1 MFKKIYIL
9 LFLLLTACL
18 HVSNAQNVF
27 TVLEVHVCDSASTL
41 PLTKANVLI
50 PALKKNL
57 ETNKEGIA
65 RLGIPAGQYIIFAEC
80 DGYYAEQLLVSLKND
95 TSITIK
101 LSPSII
107 NYDIGEVTVSTSYFN
122 KTEHIL
128 PGLDKI
134 GHSAIKSLS
143 TMGGENDLVKTLAT
157 LPGVSQGSE
166 GSSDIFVRGGS
177 TDQNLFL
184 LDNNVIYK
192 PSHLLGFL
200 SSANPLIIEEAGF
213 YKAAFPARYGGK
225 LSSVIDIKTRDPAM
239 DSLHLKADISTIAA
253 KMMADIP
260 VINNKSGIVIS
271 GRATYLDKLYS
282 LVKSRYNYNNT
293 GFYDLYLKAK
303 HRADSNNLLVLSLYT
318 DRDYFSDVHKPS
330 ESKEEYSEYKQLW
343 KNSFAKIF
351 YKHITKNRAYINT
364 YAGISDYRMDF
375 RNENVFTDPAR
386 DHSDYYMSSITD
398 LSTGISY
405 IKRKDSINTFV
416 AGLEAKYHFL
426 VPSELEY
433 SSSYNDSTYTSGN
446 VDPLNM
452 SELTGHLSRNFILTE
467 KLRLS
472 TGLRL
477 GFFQTKE
484 TSFFS
489 PEPRISLQYLTGE
502 SASLKVS
509 WARTSQPLHML
520 TNPGLG
526 LPMDIYI
533 PFSGRYKPATAD
545 QSAFAY
551 NTDLHLFGRTFYL
564 TAEAYYKKMH
574 NILAYRTGYS
584 SHNLTS
590 HRTRPVSLDDIV
602 TSGNGESFGAEF
614 IIEKPAGKLNGRLSY
629 SLSKT
634 THFFDELNEG
644 MPFPARHHRPHNL
657 SLVLNYN
664 FNKKNRISVNFT
676 YLSGERV
683 TLPEYIY
690 NMASFDFYNG
700 SVSPY
705 WLLHPAYSN
714 SDINAY
720 KMKDFHRLNVSYTHR
735 FEKKKWSGAL
745 EFSIYNVYNRRNA
758 YYYYLDARIVSPSN
772 NAAIPQLKSVSLFPI
787 IPAVSLKIDLK

>member
-1 MFKKIYIL
+1 ML
-9 LFLLLTACL
+9 LAACL

-27 TVLEVHVCDSASTL
+27 NVLEVHVCDSISSL
-41 PLTKANVLI
+41 PLGRASVLI

-57 ETNKEGIA
+57 KTDKEGVA
-65 RLGIPAGQYIIFAEC
+65 RFGIPEGQYIVFAES
-80 DGYYAEQLLVSLKND
+80 DGYHMAQCLISLKSD
-95 TSITIK
+95 TSVTFR
-101 LSPSII
+101 LAPSIM

-134 GHSAIKSLS
+134 GHSAIRNLS
-143 TMGGENDLVKTLAT
+143 TMGAENDLVKTLAT

-177 TDQNLFL
+177 TDQNLYL
-184 LDNNVIYK
+184 LDNTVIYK
-192 PSHLLGFL
+192 PSHLMGFL

-225 LSSVIDIKTRDPAM
+225 LSSVIDIKTYDPAM
-239 DSLHLKADISTIAA
+239 DSLRLKADISTISA

-260 VINNKSGIVIS
+260 VIKNKSGIVIS

-282 LVKSRYNYNNT
+282 LVKSWYNYNNT
-293 GFYDLYLKAK
+293 GFYDMYLKAR
-303 HRADSNNLLVLSLYT
+303 HRADSNKLFGLSLYT

-343 KNSFAKIF
+343 KNSFGKIF
-351 YKHITKNRAYINT
+351 YEHITKDRAYIKT
-364 YAGISDYRMDF
+364 HAGISYYRMDF
-375 RNENVFTDPAR
+375 RNENVFIDPAQNY
-386 DHSDYYMSSITD
+386 SDYYMSSITD

-452 SELTGHLSRNFILTE
+452 TELTGHLSLNFILTE
-467 KLRLS
+467 KFRLS

-477 GFFQTKE
+477 GFFQTE
-484 TSFFS
+484 ESSFIS

-502 SASLKVS
+502 SSSLKVS
-509 WARTSQPLHML
+509 WTRTSQPLHML

-551 NTDLHLFGRTFYL
+551 NTDLVLFGKTFYL
-564 TAEAYYKKMH
+564 TFEAYYKKMH
-574 NILAYRTGYS
+574 NILAYKAGYS

-590 HRTRPVSLDDIV
+590 HRTRPVSLNDIV
-602 TSGNGESFGAEF
+602 TPGTGESFGSEF
-614 IIEKPAGKLNGRLSY
+614 IIEKPGGKLNGRLSY

-644 MPFPARHHRPHNL
+644 VPFPAKHHRPHNL

-664 FNKKNRISVNFT
+664 LNKRNRVSVNFT

-690 NMASFDFYNG
+690 NMASFNFY
-700 SVSPY
+700 SADVSPY
-705 WLLHPAYSN
+705 WLLQPAYSN
-714 SDINAY
+714 SDINEY
-720 KMKDFHRLNVSYTHR
+720 KMKDFHRLNISYTHR

-745 EFSIYNVYNRRNA
+745 EFSIYNVYNRNNS
-758 YYYYLDARIVSPSN
+758 YYYYLDARIVSPTY
-772 NAAIPQLKSVSLFPI
+772 NAVIPQLKSVSLFPI